1 MHGCKARNVG
11 ERQTSVDGGRQDA
24 AAPKRTFVRRRHEV
38 VQSSSGTLRR
48 AVSYMFSSSSA
59 RWRLVFTAVSFLGN
73 VRPPFW
79 EIRSLPPPLP
89 PPCSLARQS
98 SLLVRQRS
106 LARSPPFSMCAL
118 AAPLCLPLCLALCRC
133 RVRCLPACLSSRGTP
148 AVRARRVLFFLF
160 SPNTTGCGRQGL
172 SFVHDVNANAA
183 LPSATVD
190 VRATS
195 RRNKISRDRGA
206 SADSRDKT
214 ENSCP
219 WPFTFHL
226 PTTSFCEHT
235 RVRTHSLIAG

>member
-1 MHGCKARNVG
+1 MFDWAPMAGDMDREPPPPPPPAEEGPEG
-11 ERQTSVDGGRQDA
+11 EGAGRRGDRPGWGAGGVPGPPPLWPPGVLRPWQSSS
-24 AAPKRTFVRRRHEV
+24 PETGPEEPPPPPLEEPPPLSSFVRRRHEV

-148 AVRARRVLFFLF
+148 AVRARRVLFFSFFPQHHRL
-160 SPNTTGCGRQGL
+160 RQAG
-172 SFVHDVNANAA
+172 
-183 LPSATVD
+183 
-190 VRATS
+190 
-195 RRNKISRDRGA
+195 
-206 SADSRDKT
+206 
-214 ENSCP
+214 
-219 WPFTFHL
+219 PF
-226 PTTSFCEHT
+226 
-235 RVRTHSLIAG
+235 VRT

>member
-148 AVRARRVLFFLF
+148 AVRARRVLFFFFPPTPPAAAGRAFRSYMTLTRTQRSRRLQWTF
-160 SPNTTGCGRQGL
+160 AQPLDGIRYLEIGARPRTRETRPRTRAHGHSPFISRQR
-172 SFVHDVNANAA
+172 
-183 LPSATVD
+183 PSA
-190 VRATS
+190 
-195 RRNKISRDRGA
+195 N
-206 SADSRDKT
+206 
-214 ENSCP
+214 
-219 WPFTFHL
+219 
-226 PTTSFCEHT
+226 
-235 RVRTHSLIAG
+235 THAYARIH